1 MSESLAAFS
10 KRVTIA
16 GDHPCVPGHFPGR
29 PLVPA
34 VLLLETVARAL
45 QEQLGTAHIT
55 AVHSAKFLLPVLP
68 DQPIDVQ
75 LAIDATRH
83 RAGFRLH
90 VEDHLAAHGELGFR
104 KL

>member
-1 MSESLAAFS
+1 
-10 KRVTIA
+10 
-16 GDHPCVPGHFPGR
+16 
-29 PLVPA
+29 
-34 VLLLETVARAL
+34 
-45 QEQLGTAHIT
+45 
-55 AVHSAKFLLPVLP
+55 VLP